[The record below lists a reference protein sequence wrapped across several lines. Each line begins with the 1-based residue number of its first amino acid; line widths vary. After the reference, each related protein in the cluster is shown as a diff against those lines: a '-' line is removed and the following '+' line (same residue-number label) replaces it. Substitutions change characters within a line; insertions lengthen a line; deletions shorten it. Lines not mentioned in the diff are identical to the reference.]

1 MQGRCSITQV
11 CTNAAHLSDDCKAYN
26 QAQLRPLE
34 LRSDQTCADTNDQFR
49 NNHCRRTA
57 ERLKPDCVIAV
68 ADQVAADQS
77 LADQTSAF
85 RPVQTRYMES
95 MCRPGTNQIGV
106 VHIRNPTRS
115 AQECKIQ

>member
-1 MQGRCSITQV
+1 M
-11 CTNAAHLSDDCKAYN
+11 
-26 QAQLRPLE
+26 
-34 LRSDQTCADTNDQFR
+34 
-49 NNHCRRTA
+49 
-57 ERLKPDCVIAV
+57 IAV

-115 AQECKIQ
+115 AQEGKIRLSSDPMTRRVQTRPEQIRSSQTRSQHTRAVHTR